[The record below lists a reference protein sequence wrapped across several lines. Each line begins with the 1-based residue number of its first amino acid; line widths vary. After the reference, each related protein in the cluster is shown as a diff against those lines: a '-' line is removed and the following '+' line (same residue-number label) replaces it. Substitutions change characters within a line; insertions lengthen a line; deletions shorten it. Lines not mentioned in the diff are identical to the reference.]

1 MLFRSAARANMVKIY
16 ATAIPTKR
24 IDIILMNYSN
34 FTNIVDGHREGLFH
48 VISSEKAYNRMASN
62 GDLGIRVQKSGRSDI
77 TANTA
82 IDNVTIRESIKACDF
97 SGDLLEDTDQDEEEQ
112 LRYEILT
119 LQMMQEEYDVV
130 TAQLQALRRKESRL
144 LFQYLLG
151 EKEIQEIAEEEGI
164 TYESA
169 KQKLKR
175 VRNKLKMNVTP
186 FMREQL

>member
-1 MLFRSAARANMVKIY
+1 MAARANIVKIY

-34 FTNIVDGHREGLFH
+34 FTDIVDGHREGLFH

-77 TANTA
+77 TADTA

-97 SGDLLEDTDQDEEEQ
+97 SGDLLEDTDQDEEAP